1 MSITDVVFCLPDDVH
16 AVPDPT
22 GAEVLVARR
31 GSRLPPQVLSDDAWA
46 LLQRFRT
53 PATLTAAIID
63 HCREFDRDPVTTLD
77 EAFAVL
83 VALTQHDLLVP
94 EAEAAALVARLAP
107 GRTIGQA
114 TLTAP
119 IRVLRDS
126 ELWWARLPDRATAV
140 VKVVDEPTV
149 GRDLFTREVTAL
161 QRLAGG
167 PVPDL
172 LWHRPSGTGGTMLL
186 SCAEGDPIDLAALDE
201 RGHRSTHSATS
212 LVLAMLDAYT
222 EVHARGVL
230 HGDVHPG
237 NVLATPDGRIHLLD
251 FGLAAITGSDLGPP
265 ARTAGGEHLDPQ
277 MATALL
283 ANPDTAPDTHSDPG
297 TGLPDLDLPAEVY
310 TIAALAYRVL
320 TGHPHL
326 DLAVERRQAL
336 TMITTAPPRPFTDL
350 GRAAQPAI
358 ERVLARALAH
368 EVDRRTGSVATLREE
383 LAQAALQ

>member
-1 MSITDVVFCLPDDVH
+1 MSITEVVFCLPDDVH

-94 EAEAAALVARLAP
+94 EAEAAALVARLTP
-107 GRTIGQA
+107 HRTIGQA

-126 ELWWARLPDRATAV
+126 ELWWARLPGGGTAV

-149 GRDLFTREVTAL
+149 GPDLFTREVTAL

-172 LWHRPSGTGGTMLL
+172 LWHQPSGTGGTMLL

-201 RGHRSTHSATS
+201 RGHRPPHTAIS

-237 NVLATPDGRIHLLD
+237 NVLATPAGRIHLLD
-251 FGLAAITGSDLGPP
+251 FGLAAITDCDLGPP

-277 MATALL
+277 MAAALL
-283 ANPDTAPDTHSDPG
+283 ANPDTTPDSSH
-297 TGLPDLDLPAEVY
+297 LPDLDLPAEVY
-310 TIAALAYRVL
+310 TIAALGFRVL

-326 DLAVERRQAL
+326 DLAVERHQAL
-336 TMITTAPPRPFTDL
+336 TLITTAPPRPFTEL
-350 GRAAQPAI
+350 GRPAWPAV

-368 EVDRRTGSVATLREE
+368 NTDRRTGSVARLREE
-383 LAQAALQ
+383 LSQAALQ